1 MITLIV
7 IQSIAIWIL
16 LGYYCTKRLNRNGAI
31 WALYA
36 FAPLIFLV
44 IFFHCLFVS
53 GLRNLFNNNSLNI

>member
-16 LGYYCTKRLNRNGAI
+16 LGYYCTKRLNGNGAI

-36 FAPLIFLV
+36 LAPLIFLV